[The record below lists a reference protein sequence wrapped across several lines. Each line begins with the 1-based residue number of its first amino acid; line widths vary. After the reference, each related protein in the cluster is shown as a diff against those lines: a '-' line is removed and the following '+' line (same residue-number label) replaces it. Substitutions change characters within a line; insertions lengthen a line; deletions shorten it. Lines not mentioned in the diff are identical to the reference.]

1 MGVSTL
7 KGRIFFGGPAV
18 HLGSVALRH
27 QIALVLPLSEIC
39 MHMSLIYNMTPL
51 LLELTKKPSNN
62 RAVASAAHFIL
73 IAEASIKHLEFGP
86 AVL

>member
-1 MGVSTL
+1 
-7 KGRIFFGGPAV
+7 
-18 HLGSVALRH
+18 
-27 QIALVLPLSEIC
+27 

>member
-1 MGVSTL
+1 MSRNGAHL
-7 KGRIFFGGPAV
+7 FGNPAV
-18 HLGSVALRH
+18 LYPGSVALRH